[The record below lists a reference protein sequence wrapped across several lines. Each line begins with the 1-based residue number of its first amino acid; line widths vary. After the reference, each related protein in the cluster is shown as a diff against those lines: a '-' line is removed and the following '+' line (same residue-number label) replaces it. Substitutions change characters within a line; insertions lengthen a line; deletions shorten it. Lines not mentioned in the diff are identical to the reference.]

1 MTFFFAYGCK
11 CATTAGSVGAMARG
25 ETPNRNPG
33 EPGESGRGRPGARQ
47 REVLAQFEAA
57 IAGMDT
63 RQIQLGLRH
72 LLASGMRGAN
82 VDDSAREAEVA
93 QELRVTEVARGA
105 SVDRRAD
112 ETRVADETGEA
123 DEARGTDVAEQ
134 DRDDGDEGDELPP
147 VV

>member
-11 CATTAGSVGAMARG
+11 RAMTAGSVGVMARG
-25 ETPNRNPG
+25 DTPNRNPG

-72 LLASGMRGAN
+72 LLASGMRGAD
-82 VDDSAREAEVA
+82 VAGSAREVREAEA
-93 QELRVTEVARGA
+93 AEA
-105 SVDRRAD
+105 S
-112 ETRVADETGEA
+112 RVA
-123 DEARGTDVAEQ
+123 EARRGG
-134 DRDDGDEGDELPP
+134 R
-147 VV
+147 